1 MALSFVAATR
11 PRRTAVVPPLLHI
24 VTSGSDPAVAAVGPG
39 SPGPFLGDTEPGPR
53 QHAMV
58 MIIVVRHRSGSESEA
73 RCLALPFVALLLMAI
88 PVIFHAEQLWLF
100 DLTPATFG
108 PSSLRKQ

>member
-1 MALSFVAATR
+1 MPCAAC
-11 PRRTAVVPPLLHI
+11 
-24 VTSGSDPAVAAVGPG
+24 
-39 SPGPFLGDTEPGPR
+39 FLGDTEPGPG
-53 QHAMV
+53 QHAVV

-73 RCLALPFVALLLMAI
+73 RRLALPFVALLLMAI

-108 PSSLRKQ
+108 PSSLRKKTLEFCFEASPRQKRR